1 MRQLRSTHV
10 IALQGTPRENAEG
23 FHILF
28 ARGCYNFSRQF
39 GPGRNLGPA
48 NAFEIITHELFVERG
63 LRAAWLV
70 LRLGPEAGGIG
81 SKSFID
87 PYQFAIEEPKFK
99 FSVGKNDA
107 ARLCVCRSALVKV
120 DADRANLA
128 SQFFANHGSDLF
140 E

>member
-1 MRQLRSTHV
+1 M
-10 IALQGTPRENAEG
+10 PCENAEG
-23 FHILF
+23 FQILF
-28 ARGCYNFSRQF
+28 ARGGHNLRRQF
-39 GPGRNLGPA
+39 GSGRNLGPA
-48 NAFEIITHELFVERG
+48 DAFEIITHELFVERG

-70 LRLGPEAGGIG
+70 LRFRPEPRGIG

-87 PYQFAIEEPKFK
+87 PYQFTIDEPKFK